1 MGTLVYYVR
10 TGGNTL
16 KGIKLNLCCDEDKEH
31 LLSGGVS
38 ALRRQRLRRLINE
51 AMRQGARL
59 SYRDLSLLLLT
70 SKATIKRDLK
80 ADGIRKD

>member
-10 TGGNTL
+10 NGGNTL
-16 KGIKLNLCCDEDKEH
+16 KGIKLTLCCDEDKGY

-51 AMRQGARL
+51 AMRQGVRL
-59 SYRDLSLLLLT
+59 SYRDLSLLLLA

-80 ADGIRKD
+80 LVAR